1 MRSRAF
7 PGEMLWQ
14 YGTERAEIYVL
25 NYSEEL
31 EVVNIPLLS
40 ELKAC
45 QVVLFCHDKDSMCLK
60 GSVNCINSHS

>member
-1 MRSRAF
+1 
-7 PGEMLWQ
+7 MLWQ

-45 QVVLFCHDKDSMCLK
+45 QVVLFCHDKDSRALK
-60 GSVNCINSHS
+60 AV